1 MPNYQSNAFLTR
13 VKAALELGYLPDYL
27 LDSYAE
33 LSPVDQT
40 AEGIILIAEY
50 ADSQTVFHLNSNKG
64 LYFRNI
70 YTMLN
75 SLGIRMNII
84 SGNEFNQLIQTLVK
98 KQETRYIYEAFQN
111 DLDENGN
118 LAYDG
123 NIHIINDFTV
133 WFMKKIGFE
142 WTEIDQRYL
151 SGYISY
157 FRSLGYFS
165 K

>member
-1 MPNYQSNAFLTR
+1 
-13 VKAALELGYLPDYL
+13 
-27 LDSYAE
+27 
-33 LSPVDQT
+33 
-40 AEGIILIAEY
+40 
-50 ADSQTVFHLNSNKG
+50 
-64 LYFRNI
+64 
-70 YTMLN
+70 MLN
-75 SLGIRMNII
+75 THVQFVRMSTLMNII

-123 NIHIINDFTV
+123 NIHIINDFML